1 MFYKALAGQ
10 VIKTKKYGDLE
21 AKKYKT
27 IWYFDVE
34 ELPKDVKDYFLKLV
48 KSRNDADI
56 FKNEDV
62 YTPFTDLE
70 KEIERLDKLKVKK
83 EVAKPVAKLEKE

>member
-10 VIKTKKYGDLE
+10 VIKTKKCGDLE

-27 IWYFDVE
+27 LWYFDVE
-34 ELPKDVKDYFLKLV
+34 SLPKDVKDYFLKLV

-62 YTPFTDLE
+62 YTPFADLE
-70 KEIERLDKLKVKK
+70 KEIERLDRLKVKK
-83 EVAKPVAKLEKE
+83 EVVKPVAKLEKE